1 MRKLIWGLL
10 AVLVFACARRDDTIK
25 VKGSD
30 TEVNL
35 AVLLAE
41 TFQEVTPDVFI
52 SISGGGSGL
61 GIASLLNGTTDIA
74 NSSRPINGEE
84 MKLFREEGI
93 AIDSFIFAQDA
104 VAIVVAKS
112 LPLDSIST
120 KQLAGILSGEYKNWS
135 AVSQKNQPI
144 NIYGRQS
151 NSGTHDYV
159 KHQLGIQFSPRAK
172 EMNGNAQILEA
183 IRTDGSGV
191 GYVGAGYVVHGG
203 SEGIKTLPVY
213 SENDAAAISP
223 LDVRMIAAGK
233 YFFQR
238 PLYQYFNADSY
249 QKLKPFLDFEK
260 SAQGQRLIESAGYY
274 PVSK

>member
-1 MRKLIWGLL
+1 MKKFFWVLL
-10 AVLVFACARRDDTIK
+10 AVMVFSCGQNDDTIK

-35 AVLLAE
+35 AVQLAE

-74 NSSRPINGEE
+74 NSSRPINVEE

-104 VAIVVAKS
+104 VAIVVAKD

-135 AVSQKNQPI
+135 AVSTKNQFYVYSTH
-144 NIYGRQS
+144 NCSRQYLLP
-151 NSGTHDYV
+151 GGADPTTF
-159 KHQLGIQFSPRAK
+159 LGWF
-172 EMNGNAQILEA
+172 
-183 IRTDGSGV
+183 GV
-191 GYVGAGYVVHGG
+191 G
-203 SEGIKTLPVY
+203 
-213 SENDAAAISP
+213 
-223 LDVRMIAAGK
+223 
-233 YFFQR
+233 
-238 PLYQYFNADSY
+238 
-249 QKLKPFLDFEK
+249 
-260 SAQGQRLIESAGYY
+260 
-274 PVSK
+274 